1 MKLSLFA
8 LSIALV
14 QTTVALPAQQGVA
27 KPVLSASPDT
37 ATAPSPTPSQP
48 STALSGSVSDPSRYI
63 IGPEDTL
70 QVTVW
75 KEPNLSGSILVRT
88 DGMISM
94 ELLGDVSAAGL
105 TPMALGQDITGRLKK
120 MLTDPNVTV
129 TVVSI
134 HPKLIYLIGEVGHVG
149 ALPLTPD
156 MTPLQAISSAG
167 GLSPFA
173 DAKHIYILRGEAGKQ
188 KKIRFNYKI
197 ALKTGD
203 QQGVTLL
210 PGDTIVIP

>member
-1 MKLSLFA
+1 MKFPLFA
-8 LSIALV
+8 LGVVLV

-27 KPVLSASPDT
+27 KPVLSASPQ
-37 ATAPSPTPSQP
+37 AAPVPPPAPLPPAS
-48 STALSGSVSDPSRYI
+48 ALSESALDPNRYI

-70 QVTVW
+70 QVIVW
-75 KEPNLSGSILVRT
+75 KEPNLSGNLLVRP
-88 DGMISM
+88 DGMISLA
-94 ELLGDVSAAGL
+94 LLGDVPAAGM
-105 TPMALGQDITGRLKK
+105 TPMVLGGDITIRLKK

-129 TVVSI
+129 TVASV
-134 HPKLIYLIGEVGHVG
+134 HPKQIFLIGEVGHVG
-149 ALPLTPD
+149 PLAFTSD